1 MSKNLEMKKQ
11 VVEEIKGK
19 LDKAASIV
27 VVDYRGLTAEEATEL
42 RDHLRAEEVE
52 FKIYKNTMLK
62 FAMEDEAYAQ
72 MKELLEGPTAVA
84 FSYDDP
90 TSAARRLNDIAK
102 KYEALEFKA
111 GIVEGMFYDA
121 NTIKEIAEI
130 PSRDVLISKLLG
142 SLQSSI
148 TNFARVIK
156 QVAEKGGEVVVEEV
170 KEEAPVAPEVKA
182 PEAPAAEEVK
192 AEETTEEA

>member
-156 QVAEKGGEVVVEEV
+156 QVAEKGGEVVAEEV
-170 KEEAPVAPEVKA
+170 KEEAPVV
-182 PEAPAAEEVK
+182 EEVK
-192 AEETTEEA
+192 TEEAPVAEAVKTEETTEEA